1 MDFPIGSVVKNLHAM
16 QEPQKMLVPFLRWED
31 LVEEGIA
38 TLSFLPGESQGQ
50 RSLVGCHPWG
60 HTQSE
65 TTEAT

>member
-38 TLSFLPGESQGQ
+38 TLSSIL
-50 RSLVGCHPWG
+50 
-60 HTQSE
+60 
-65 TTEAT
+65 A